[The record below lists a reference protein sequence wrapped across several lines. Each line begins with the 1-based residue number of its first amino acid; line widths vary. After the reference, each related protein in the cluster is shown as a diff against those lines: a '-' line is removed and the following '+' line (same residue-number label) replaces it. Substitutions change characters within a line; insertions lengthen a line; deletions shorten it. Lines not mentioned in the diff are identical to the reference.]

1 MKGGASMGGCTWAL
15 SIWMWERIPTGRPE
29 KLQPN
34 QWVWPDED
42 DTERFPTVAY
52 TWDRVEAY
60 TGKSKG
66 RYKAYTNELD
76 TLTHDQVSLG
86 SFCIILPYTCYRTSF
101 VNLGSLSV
109 L

>member
-1 MKGGASMGGCTWAL
+1 MGFVNLDVGAHTYWTSGKT
-15 SIWMWERIPTGRPE
+15 PT
-29 KLQPN
+29 Q

-76 TLTHDQVSLG
+76 TLTHEQVNVPFLLYH
-86 SFCIILPYTCYRTSF
+86 FTIHLLPDIVSKSWFIFR
-101 VNLGSLSV
+101 VVG
-109 L
+109 